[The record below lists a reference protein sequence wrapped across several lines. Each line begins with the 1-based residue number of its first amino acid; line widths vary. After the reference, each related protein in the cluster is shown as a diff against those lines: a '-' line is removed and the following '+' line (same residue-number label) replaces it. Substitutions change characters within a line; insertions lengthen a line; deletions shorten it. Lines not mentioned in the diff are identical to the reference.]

1 MKSLKPRTVHY
12 RRKREQKTNYLR
24 RRRQLVGG
32 KPRLVVRFTNT
43 RVIAQVIQFTVTG
56 DIVVAAIDST
66 QLTKQGW
73 VYSLKNTPA
82 AYLTGILIG
91 RKATAAGCTE
101 AILDLGF
108 KTPLKGSKIYA
119 VLKGALEAGLQVPSG
134 TDIAP
139 SEARLSG
146 AHIASYVPKA
156 TGTQFAHYLKNKS
169 QSEQMA
175 SQVKSLALKLVKL

>member
-1 MKSLKPRTVHY
+1 MESLKPKTVHY

-43 RVIAQVIQFTVTG
+43 RVIAQVVEFTVTG
-56 DIVVAAIDST
+56 DKVVAAVDST
-66 QLTKQGW
+66 QLAKLGW
-73 VYSLKNTPA
+73 TYSLKNTPA
-82 AYLTGILIG
+82 AYLTGMLIG
-91 RKATAAGCTE
+91 RKAKAAGCTE

-108 KTPLKGSKIYA
+108 KTPLTGSKIFA
-119 VLKGALEAGLQVPSG
+119 VLKGAIEAGLQVPSG
-134 TDIAP
+134 SDIAP

-146 AHIASYVPKA
+146 AHISAYVSKA
-156 TGTQFAHYLKNKS
+156 KGVQFAQYLKNKV

-175 SQVKSLALKLVKL
+175 SQVKALAAKIGKA